1 MAHSISAGAAAKG
14 AYIFNLSGFTGPV
27 PFNWV
32 QFSVDP
38 ERNEIY
44 ICDTS
49 EGMVRI
55 FNENGMEIYGFTGD
69 DEDRDLGNIYDVTVG
84 EEGNI
89 YVLSFKSD
97 VKGTRHSIM
106 FCNYRGEPLSKIDL
120 KDLPPD
126 LSQFFPNRIIYRQG
140 DLYLADKGSMRVA
153 VIGAD
158 GRFKKSYDLASLINL
173 DQKKRENTGIV
184 GFTVNKDGNLFFTIP
199 VLFQVYKLSPEGKV
213 TSFGRPGGAPG
224 RFNIVAG
231 IVTDDKGYIY
241 LTDTLKCV
249 VMIFDKNFNFLTQFG
264 YRGYEPGSLIAP
276 REIMIDSR
284 GRLYVA
290 QAARRGVSVF
300 QVSYD

>member
-199 VLFQVYKLSPEGKV
+199 VLFQVYKLSSRGQSYV
-213 TSFGRPGGAPG
+213 FRQTWG
-224 RFNIVAG
+224 RFREVQHCG
-231 IVTDDKGYIY
+231 RDR
-241 LTDTLKCV
+241 
-249 VMIFDKNFNFLTQFG
+249 
-264 YRGYEPGSLIAP
+264 YR
-276 REIMIDSR
+276 R
-284 GRLYVA
+284 
-290 QAARRGVSVF
+290 
-300 QVSYD
+300 